1 MICYTGLGAGAAA
14 GAGAVAAAAD
24 DSEEYL
30 VQLEGG
36 Q

>member
-14 GAGAVAAAAD
+14 GSAAAVAAAD